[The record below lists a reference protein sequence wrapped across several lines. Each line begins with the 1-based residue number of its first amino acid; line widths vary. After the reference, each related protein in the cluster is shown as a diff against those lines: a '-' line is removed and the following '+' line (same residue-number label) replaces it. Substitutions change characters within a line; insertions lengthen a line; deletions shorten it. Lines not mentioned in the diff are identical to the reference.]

1 MAGDHDRP
9 GSVQPV
15 EVGLAA
21 FRSTNGT
28 DYSALAAAGTF
39 TTLPLMIFFLLL
51 QRQFI
56 RGALP
61 AARSIR

>member
-1 MAGDHDRP
+1 MTRP
-9 GSVQPV
+9 ESVQPV

-56 RGALP
+56 RDALSV
-61 AARSIR
+61 AGSIR